1 MRKAACCQNLVCVKR
16 PALLFTTFQSS
27 CYFCAVRATGDI
39 YFLYCLDLSYIFTK
53 DLLIFSDQKKLDP

>member
-1 MRKAACCQNLVCVKR
+1 MCVKR